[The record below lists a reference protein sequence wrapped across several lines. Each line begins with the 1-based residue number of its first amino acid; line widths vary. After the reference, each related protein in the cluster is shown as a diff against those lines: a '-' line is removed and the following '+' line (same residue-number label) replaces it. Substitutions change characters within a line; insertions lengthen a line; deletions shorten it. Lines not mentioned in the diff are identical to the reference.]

1 MDVKSAFLYGKIDE
15 EVYVS
20 QPPGFLDPKYPQ
32 KVYKVV
38 KALYGLHQAPRAW
51 YATLSTFLLKNGYR
65 RGLLVP
71 TNLRTQKPFSQDEE
85 ASDVVVSKGQT
96 QTGSL
101 VSCVSSYLTWNPYSD
116 SDMLEQHLDRKST
129 IGGVNFLAGDSFLG
143 NAKSRPL
150 WLLLLQRQN
159 MLLLQA
165 VVGRVSLRRV
175 IDGTEALL
183 LSTLFILWLD
193 IVSTDSAKLVPLGK
207 VCTAIETLKKN
218 TAKGTNSL
226 RNLSQIHSYLQA
238 LISLLTTI
246 TLSTTMAVL
255 DSCPKHNMVA
265 YLEKSEGNAEF
276 HEIIDFLKRSSI
288 HHALTVSPVV
298 STTFVEQ
305 FWTSAKSKII
315 NNVRHITAKVAGK
328 SVSISEASIRS
339 KQLAN
344 VPVPL
349 DHFPVNALTSKV
361 FSFMVKKG
369 KHFSGKV
376 TPLFASMLVQPT
388 EDEGAPSE
396 RPSEAQPTPSPVP
409 TSEIPIEPQTD
420 SSPAHTSEVPFE
432 QQNDPSPRPSPSTII
447 PDSIPENFGGAW
459 MQSISLKQR
468 LARKKSS
475 KKQWVHKESVSKQ
488 GRKFAK
494 GESSVQRDPLFDE
507 IPEDTVDH
515 METENAQDVGRTR
528 EIVDEDKEIDEN
540 ILSTEDV
547 LKSATQATQTPTST
561 IFGDDETI
569 AKVLLNMSQAKAVS
583 REKEKGV
590 ELKDIEETD
599 RPRPTS
605 TRSLLT
611 LKPLPKIDPKDK
623 GKKKIEEEDE
633 SESESDGIPE
643 AEKKFKQ
650 LESDEEMA
658 EKKYTDRP
666 IVSTDGSKVSIDR
679 QIEGTDKQIESTDEQ
694 RKGTEDHTEEG
705 SATQATQTPT
715 STIFGDDETIAK
727 ITSDIKS
734 LPKLNPNDKGKKK
747 IEEEDESVEEIQ
759 ALYEKIKRS
768 DEDFISIGSAED
780 ERLIKRMN
788 EKGIDSSKSEVIKES
803 KEEVQEESKE
813 EESKRKRKL
822 GTRKKMKSRKR
833 RFIQNTSEDDSEKEN
848 EELRLYLTIAPD
860 EEKEVDYEILDRKY
874 PIKEWKTE
882 CLGTKPQADK
892 AEHLEEI
899 NQNVV
904 IRSNGQKRYFSTL
917 MRVLSI
923 FDREDLNA
931 VYQLV
936 MDRYQDEIPEGFDR
950 VLWGDLMVMF
960 ITADG
965 IMEFW
970 TFTAGLAILG
980 SGEAT

>member
-1 MDVKSAFLYGKIDE
+1 MI
-15 EVYVS
+15 
-20 QPPGFLDPKYPQ
+20 P
-32 KVYKVV
+32 
-38 KALYGLHQAPRAW
+38 
-51 YATLSTFLLKNGYR
+51 
-65 RGLLVP
+65 
-71 TNLRTQKPFSQDEE
+71 
-85 ASDVVVSKGQT
+85 
-96 QTGSL
+96 
-101 VSCVSSYLTWNPYSD
+101 
-116 SDMLEQHLDRKST
+116 
-129 IGGVNFLAGDSFLG
+129 
-143 NAKSRPL
+143 
-150 WLLLLQRQN
+150 
-159 MLLLQA
+159 
-165 VVGRVSLRRV
+165 
-175 IDGTEALL
+175 
-183 LSTLFILWLD
+183 
-193 IVSTDSAKLVPLGK
+193 
-207 VCTAIETLKKN
+207 
-218 TAKGTNSL
+218 
-226 RNLSQIHSYLQA
+226 
-238 LISLLTTI
+238 
-246 TLSTTMAVL
+246 LSTTMAVL
-255 DSCPKHNMVA
+255 DSCPKHNMVM

-276 HEIIDFLKRSSI
+276 HEIIDFLKHRSI
-288 HHALTVSPVV
+288 HHALIISPII

-339 KQLAN
+339 DLPFDDADGIDSLPNQAIFDDIQLMGYEGDLTVLTFNKAFFSPQWRFLFHTINHCLSSKSTSWDQIPTNIATAVICLTSNQKYNFSKLIFDGMLRHLDAKKKFVMYPRFISIFLDKQLAN

-349 DHFPVNALTSKV
+349 DHFPVNTLTSKV

-369 KHFSGKV
+369 KHFSGNV

-388 EDEGAPSE
+388 EDEGAHSE
-396 RPSEAQPTPSPVP
+396 RPSEAQPTPSPAH
-409 TSEIPIEPQTD
+409 TSEVPFEPHTD
-420 SSPAHTSEVPFE
+420 SSPAHTSEVPIE

-447 PDSIPENFGGAW
+447 PDSIPETSGGNLGGHSSSDKSLSGNEGELTLQSVYDLCLSLCAQVSDQAKEIQHLKAQIKKLKKQAKPVIKHHRAW

-468 LARKKSS
+468 LARKRSS

-494 GESSVQRDPLFDE
+494 GESSVQGNPLFDE

-547 LKSATQATQTPTST
+547 LSTDKEKVSTDRPIVSTDGSKVSTDRQIEGTEEQIESTDGQRKGTEDHTEEGSATQATQTPTST

-633 SESESDGIPE
+633 FESESDSIPE

-658 EKKYTDRP
+658 RKIQEEWEGEEERNRIAEEKATNEALIRNYDDIKAR
-666 IVSTDGSKVSIDR
+666 IEANRILAEKLQKEER
-679 QIEGTDKQIESTDEQ
+679 QKFTIKERAKFLHDTIAAQ
-694 RKGTEDHTEEG
+694 RKFLAQQRSE
-705 SATQATQTPT
+705 AIRNRPPT
-715 STIFGDDETIAK
+715 KNHLRNQMMTYLKHVGNFKHSELKT
-727 ITSDIKS
+727 
-734 LPKLNPNDKGKKK
+734 KKF
-747 IEEEDESVEEIQ
+747 EEIK
-759 ALYEKIKRS
+759 ALYEKIKWS
-768 DEDFISIGSAED
+768 DKDFISIGSAKD

-788 EKGIDSSKSEVIKES
+788 EKGIDSSMNEMVKEES
-803 KEEVQEESKE
+803 KEEVKEENKE
-813 EESKRKRKL
+813 EESTRKRKI

-848 EELRLYLTIAPD
+848 DELRLHLTIAPD

-874 PIKEWKTE
+874 PIKEWKIE
-882 CLGTKPQADK
+882 CLRTKPQ
-892 AEHLEEI
+892 
-899 NQNVV
+899 VV
-904 IRSNGQKRYFSTL
+904 
-917 MRVLSI
+917 
-923 FDREDLNA
+923 
-931 VYQLV
+931 
-936 MDRYQDEIPEGFDR
+936 
-950 VLWGDLMVMF
+950 
-960 ITADG
+960 
-965 IMEFW
+965 
-970 TFTAGLAILG
+970 
-980 SGEAT
+980 